1 MIPYNG
7 FRFFSLLGLLFFIA
21 GCDAIADQ
29 VYPREKVYGD
39 MPLTENLVS
48 ETVVLLKDRS
58 ADFNPSVSGLLFE
71 RLRYK
76 NEGKTKDV
84 NRVMLGVGKDM
95 PSFFTSNQIQKGKR
109 YRINGKYFG
118 TSWYGCTN
126 QPNLIPDFPPCMDT
140 TGLMVFNI
148 ASFYITSIEPLP

>member
-48 ETVVLLKDRS
+48 ETVVLLEDIPP
-58 ADFNPSVSGLLFE
+58 DYTPSFGLLFE
-71 RLRYK
+71 RLRF
-76 NEGKTKDV
+76 KDEEKKKDT
-84 NRVMLGVGKDM
+84 NRVLLGFGNDVL
-95 PSFFTSNQIQKGKR
+95 PFFMSNQFQKGRR
-109 YRINGKYFG
+109 YLISGKYLS
-118 TSWYGCTN
+118 TSWFGCSN
-126 QPNLIPDFPPCMDT
+126 KPDLIPDFPPCVDT

-148 ASFYITSIEPLP
+148 AKFHITSIEPLP